1 LSASANRKFLFEK
14 SISQQGGAEWPQ
26 PKPSFATFM
35 KFFRGSSGAETIP
48 AQGAQKLIRRSSG
61 LGELA
66 RTWQS
71 AEGLTILDLGATSP
85 TNIRHFTERGHKIYS
100 EDLLTASTDPALKIT
115 GDEGKDEHG
124 NPVLDSRKFLA
135 ENLVYPA
142 AHFDVV
148 LCWNIPDYLNES
160 LVKPV
165 VGRLWSV
172 LKPGGMLLAF
182 FHTRDAGPDSPC
194 HRFHIVGPDTLEMKK
209 ISMRD
214 ERKGGSGDSFQL
226 QRVFNN
232 RHIENLFRDFASIK
246 FFLARD
252 NIREVLVVR

>member
-1 LSASANRKFLFEK
+1 
-14 SISQQGGAEWPQ
+14 
-26 PKPSFATFM
+26 
-35 KFFRGSSGAETIP
+35 
-48 AQGAQKLIRRSSG
+48 
-61 LGELA
+61 
-66 RTWQS
+66 
-71 AEGLTILDLGATSP
+71 
-85 TNIRHFTERGHKIYS
+85 
-100 EDLLTASTDPALKIT
+100 EDLLTASTDPELMTKDAT
-115 GDEGKDEHG
+115 GA
-124 NPVLDSRKFLA
+124 VTLDSRKFLA
-135 ENLVYPA
+135 ENLVYPT

-148 LCWNIPDYLNES
+148 LCWNLPDYLDEE

-194 HRFHIVGPDTLEMKK
+194 YRFHITDVDTLEMQR
-209 ISMRD
+209 IVLRR
-214 ERKGGSGDSFQL
+214 ETRRGSGAPAVVDGFHL

-252 NIREVLVVR
+252 NIREVLAVR

>member
-1 LSASANRKFLFEK
+1 
-14 SISQQGGAEWPQ
+14 
-26 PKPSFATFM
+26 M
-35 KFFRGSSGAETIP
+35 KLFRGSSGPETIP
-48 AQGAQKLIRRSSG
+48 EQGSQKLIRRSSG
-61 LGELA
+61 LGELS

-71 AEGLTILDLGATSP
+71 TDDLCVLDLGSTSA
-85 TNIRHFTERGHKIYS
+85 TNIRHFTGRGHRIYS
-100 EDLLTASTDPALKIT
+100 EDLLTASTDPELLT
-115 GDEGKDEHG
+115 KDEQG
-124 NPVLDSRKFLA
+124 AVVLDSRKFLA
-135 ENLVYPA
+135 DNLVYPA

-148 LCWNIPDYLNES
+148 LCWNLPDYLDES

-194 HRFHIVGPDTLEMKK
+194 HRFHIVGTDTLEMKK
-209 ISMRD
+209 IVLRREARRGPTGAVHTAITD
-214 ERKGGSGDSFQL
+214 GFQL

>member
-1 LSASANRKFLFEK
+1 MSSV
-14 SISQQGGAEWPQ
+14 SQN
-26 PKPSFATFM
+26 FM
-35 KFFRGSSGAETIP
+35 KLFRGSSGPETVAP
-48 AQGAQKLIRRSSG
+48 PTSQKLTRRSSG
-61 LGELA
+61 LGELS
-66 RTWQS
+66 RSWESVQ
-71 AEGLTILDLGATSP
+71 GLCILDLGSTSP

-100 EDLLTASTDPALKIT
+100 EDLLTASTDPSLPT
-115 GDEGKDEHG
+115 KDEQG
-124 NPVLDSRKFLA
+124 NDVLDSRKFLA
-135 ENLVYPA
+135 DNLVYPA
-142 AHFDVV
+142 ARFDVV
-148 LCWNIPDYLNES
+148 LCWNLPDYLDES

-194 HRFHIVGPDTLEMKK
+194 HRFHIVGTDILEMQK
-209 ISMRD
+209 IELR
-214 ERKGGSGDSFQL
+214 GDGRRGPVGKDGFQL

-232 RHIENLFRDFASIK
+232 RHIETLFRDFASIK

>member
-1 LSASANRKFLFEK
+1 V
-14 SISQQGGAEWPQ
+14 
-26 PKPSFATFM
+26 PKVT
-35 KFFRGSSGAETIP
+35 
-48 AQGAQKLIRRSSG
+48 RRSSG
-61 LGELA
+61 LAELA
-66 RTWQS
+66 RTWDS
-71 AEGLTILDLGATSP
+71 PETLCVLDLGSTSAS
-85 TNIRHFTERGHKIYS
+85 NIRYFTERGHRIYS
-100 EDLLTASTDPALKIT
+100 EDLLTASTDPTLLTK
-115 GDEGKDEHG
+115 DEEGK
-124 NPVLDSRKFLA
+124 PILDSRKFLA

-148 LCWNIPDYLNES
+148 LCWNLPDYLGES
-160 LVKPV
+160 LVRPV

-194 HRFHIVGPDTLEMKK
+194 YRFHIVGPDTVEMQRVSLTKENRRGPTGVVHTA
-209 ISMRD
+209 I
-214 ERKGGSGDSFQL
+214 GSGFQL

-252 NIREVLVVR
+252 NVREVLVVR

>member
-1 LSASANRKFLFEK
+1 MSSV
-14 SISQQGGAEWPQ
+14 SQN
-26 PKPSFATFM
+26 FM
-35 KFFRGSSGAETIP
+35 KLFRGSSGPETVP
-48 AQGAQKLIRRSSG
+48 AQGSQKLARRSSG

-66 RTWQS
+66 RTWES
-71 AEGLTILDLGATSP
+71 AQGLCVLDLGSTSP

-100 EDLLTASTDPALKIT
+100 EDLLTASTNPELLT
-115 GDEGKDEHG
+115 KDEQG
-124 NPVLDSRKFLA
+124 NDVLDSRMFLA
-135 ENLVYPA
+135 DNLVYPA
-142 AHFDVV
+142 AQFDVIF
-148 LCWNIPDYLNES
+148 CWNLPDYLDES

-194 HRFHIVGPDTLEMKK
+194 HRSHIVGADTLEMKK
-209 ISMRD
+209 IELRQEARRASTGVATKATVD
-214 ERKGGSGDSFQL
+214 GFQL

-232 RHIENLFRDFASIK
+232 RHIETLFRDFASIK

-252 NIREVLVVR
+252 NVREVLVVQ

>member
-1 LSASANRKFLFEK
+1 MNDLLPGESHVVRMS
-14 SISQQGGAEWPQ
+14 SVSQ
-26 PKPSFATFM
+26 TFM
-35 KFFRGSSGAETIP
+35 KLFRGSTGPETLP
-48 AQGAQKLIRRSSG
+48 AQCSQKLTRRSSG
-61 LGELA
+61 LGELS
-66 RTWQS
+66 RTWES
-71 AEGLTILDLGATSP
+71 GEALCILDLGSTSP
-85 TNIRHFTERGHKIYS
+85 TNIRHFTGSGHRIYS
-100 EDLLTASTDPALKIT
+100 EDLLTASTDPELAT
-115 GDEGKDEHG
+115 KDEQG
-124 NPVLDSRKFLA
+124 SPILDSRKFLA
-135 ENLVYPA
+135 DNLVYPA

-148 LCWNIPDYLNES
+148 LCWNLPDYLDES

-194 HRFHIVGPDTLEMKK
+194 HRYHIVGTDSLEMQR
-209 ISMRD
+209 IELRR
-214 ERKGGSGDSFQL
+214 ELRRGAGDSFQL

>member
-1 LSASANRKFLFEK
+1 MSSVTQN
-14 SISQQGGAEWPQ
+14 
-26 PKPSFATFM
+26 FM
-35 KFFRGSSGAETIP
+35 KFFRSSSGPATPP
-48 AQGAQKLIRRSSG
+48 AQSSQKLTRRSSG

-66 RTWQS
+66 RSWES
-71 AEGLTILDLGATSP
+71 AEGLCILDLGSTSP
-85 TNIRHFTERGHKIYS
+85 TNIRYFTERGHKIYS
-100 EDLLTASTDPALKIT
+100 EDLLTVSTDPGLIT
-115 GDEGKDEHG
+115 KDEQG

-135 ENLVYPA
+135 DNLVYPA
-142 AHFDVV
+142 AQFDIVF
-148 LCWNIPDYLNES
+148 CWNLPDYLDES

-182 FHTRDAGPDSPC
+182 FHTRDAGPDAPC
-194 HRFHIVGPDTLEMKK
+194 HRFHIVGGDVLEMQK
-209 ISMRD
+209 IEMRREARRGQTGAAPTAVSD
-214 ERKGGSGDSFQL
+214 GFQL

-252 NIREVLVVR
+252 SIREVLVVR